1 MNNHNLENTFSN
13 ILSFKPL
20 IVAAGN
26 LDTLAHI
33 DHWLRDIAARIHS
46 DSIHLIGFTPLSP
59 TSYQHQIIGPKSYEI
74 EEILNLDVIYEHCRE
89 SHTPCSLNVKD
100 STYGLI
106 IPIRGVSG
114 ILGSILITSESYITP
129 QQQEWYWSILGPHLL
144 LALKR
149 CISKETV
156 KITKRERDCILWAS
170 EGKTSWEISQILG
183 ISERTVNFHLSNCIE
198 KTNSANRQQ
207 AIVKYLFNHSL

>member
-1 MNNHNLENTFSN
+1 MTNNNLASTFSD

-20 IVAAGN
+20 INKVGTIDSPAQIEAWLNEVATITQCN
-26 LDTLAHI
+26 
-33 DHWLRDIAARIHS
+33 
-46 DSIHLIGFTPLSP
+46 SIHMLGFKPLSP
-59 TSYQHQIIGPKSYEI
+59 TSYQHHIIGPKSRDI
-74 EEILNLDVIYEHCRE
+74 EEETSLDAIYEHCRE
-89 SHTPCSLNVKD
+89 HYTAHTVSLKD
-100 STYGLI
+100 CPHALA

-114 ILGSILITSESYITP
+114 ILGSILITSSDYISS
-129 QQQEWYWSILGPHLL
+129 QQQEWHWSILGPHLL
-144 LALKR
+144 LALKK
-149 CISKETV
+149 CLSKERI

>member
-1 MNNHNLENTFSN
+1 MTNNNLESTFAD

-20 IVAAGN
+20 INKAGRIDSLTQIETWLSEVAAITHCN
-26 LDTLAHI
+26 
-33 DHWLRDIAARIHS
+33 
-46 DSIHLIGFTPLSP
+46 SIHMIGFQPLSP
-59 TSYQHQIIGPKSYEI
+59 TSYHHHIVGTHYRDI
-74 EEILNLDVIYEHCRE
+74 EEETSLDLIYENCRE
-89 SHTPCSLNVKD
+89 YHSAYSIDLKGCAHALA
-100 STYGLI
+100 

-114 ILGSILITSESYITP
+114 ILGSIFITSNTFFSS
-129 QQQEWYWSILGPHLL
+129 QQQEWHWSILGPHLL

-149 CISKETV
+149 CLSKE
-156 KITKRERDCILWAS
+156 KINITKRERDCILWAS

-183 ISERTVNFHLSNCIE
+183 ISERTVNFHLSNCIV

>member
-1 MNNHNLENTFSN
+1 MTNNNLENTFSD

-20 IVAAGN
+20 IDKAGN
-26 LDTLAHI
+26 LDSPSQIEA
-33 DHWLRDIAARIHS
+33 WLSDIAAIIEC
-46 DSIHLIGFTPLSP
+46 DTIHLIGFKPQSP
-59 TSYQHQIIGPKSYEI
+59 TSYQHQVIGHEHHAI
-74 EEILNLDVIYEHCRE
+74 ENRVNLDTTYEHCRE
-89 SHTPCSLNVKD
+89 SHTPYSVEVKG
-100 STYGLI
+100 SEYGLM
-106 IPIRGVSG
+106 IPLRGVSG
-114 ILGSILITSESYITP
+114 ILGSVLITSDTYIAP
-129 QQQEWYWSILGPHLL
+129 QQQEWHWSILGPHLL

-149 CISKETV
+149 SFSKDKI

-207 AIVKYLFNHSL
+207 AIVKYLFNHTL